1 MAGRNGPPEAAEA
14 LGGNENCLPEFPPVT
29 MPGQTSPRQRLLL
42 VEDDTDLRDAL
53 REALETSG
61 YVVECANNGREALD
75 YLETSA
81 PPCVVLLDLM
91 MPIMNGWEFRELQ
104 SRNDKI
110 SSIPIVILTADGRAD
125 LKAQSL
131 GADDYLRK
139 PIQIETLLRVV
150 QRYDC

>member
-1 MAGRNGPPEAAEA
+1 
-14 LGGNENCLPEFPPVT
+14 VT
-29 MPGQTSPRQRLLL
+29 TPRDPITRQRLLL
-42 VEDDTDLRDAL
+42 VEDDADLREAL

-61 YVVECANNGREALD
+61 YVVECATNGREALD

-91 MPIMNGWEFRELQ
+91 MPVMNGWEFRERQ
-104 SRNDKI
+104 SRDDRI
-110 SSIPIVILTADGRAD
+110 STIPIVILTADGRAD

-139 PIQIETLLRVV
+139 PIQFENLLRVV
-150 QRYDC
+150 ERFAC